1 MSKENKDRKKPTIGI
16 TCGDL
21 NGIGME
27 VALKALK
34 DNRISKIMTPVLLCS
49 SKVISFYKKQL
60 DMEEFNFFQIDDI
73 EKIHHKKTNV
83 LNLWEDKPDINPG
96 EASKDLGKYTRM
108 SLAKGVELLKNGS
121 IHGLVTAPLNKELV
135 QDDSFNFPGH
145 TEYLADAFEQKES
158 LMFMVHEQ
166 LRVGVVTGHIALSD
180 VSNAVTTEGIVNKA
194 KIMFRSLQKDFG
206 IKKPRVAVLGMNPHA
221 GENGLLGKEE
231 EETIIPAIE
240 QLKECGNLA
249 YGPFPADGFFGSSQ
263 FSSFDA
269 VLAMYH
275 DQGLIPFKQ
284 FSFGGGVNF
293 TAGLP
298 AVRTSPD
305 HGTAFNLAGKNIA
318 EESSFRSALFYAC
331 DIIKNRAEYQ

>member
-1 MSKENKDRKKPTIGI
+1 MSKEKKDRDKPTIGI

-27 VALKALK
+27 VAMKALK

-49 SKVISFYKKQL
+49 SKVVSFYKKQL
-60 DMEEFNFFQIDDI
+60 DLEDFNFFQIDDI
-73 EKIHHKKTNV
+73 EKVHHKKTNV
-83 LNLWEDKPDINPG
+83 LNIWEDKLELQPG
-96 EASKDLGKYTRM
+96 AASKDLGKYTRM
-108 SLAKGVELLKNGS
+108 SLSKGVELLKNGS
-121 IHGLVTAPLNKELV
+121 IQGLVTAPLNKELV
-135 QDDSFNFPGH
+135 QDDRFDFPGH
-145 TEYLADAFEQKES
+145 TEYLASAFDQEES

-166 LRVGVVTGHIALSD
+166 LRIGVVTGHIPLSQ
-180 VSNAVTTEGIVNKA
+180 VSDAVTTESIVKKA
-194 KIMFRSLQKDFG
+194 KIMFKSLQKDFG
-206 IKKPRVAVLGMNPHA
+206 IKKPRIAVLGMNPHA

-231 EETIIPAIE
+231 QETIIPAIE
-240 QLKECGNLA
+240 QLKESGNLA
-249 YGPFPADGFFGSSQ
+249 YGPYPADGFFGSSQ
-263 FSSFDA
+263 YTNFDA

-305 HGTAFNLAGKNIA
+305 HGTAFNLAGKNVA
-318 EESSFRSALFYAC
+318 EESSFRSALFCAC
-331 DIIKNRAEYQ
+331 DIIKNRGEYT